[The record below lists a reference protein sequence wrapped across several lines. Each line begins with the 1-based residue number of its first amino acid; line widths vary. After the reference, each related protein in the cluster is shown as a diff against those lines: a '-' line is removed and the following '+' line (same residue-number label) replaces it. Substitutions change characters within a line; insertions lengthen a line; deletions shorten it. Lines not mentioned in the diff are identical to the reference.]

1 MKMFLFSW
9 VPDGRNPGS
18 AKRNAPSSD
27 TDNWI
32 PAYAGMTR
40 LLLTLSFAFLLA
52 LLATPA
58 SAADQALW
66 EKSTLNQIMKR
77 GELRVGLEAGYMP
90 FEMLDK
96 NGNIIGFDVDLAKK
110 MASVLKVKVV
120 LVNTQW
126 DGIIPALLTNKFDLI
141 MGGMTI
147 TPERNAQ
154 VNFTQPYITV
164 GQSAL
169 LQAKHRGK
177 ITDARQLD
185 DPKIVIAT
193 KLGTSGDITATRM
206 MRRATIRRF
215 ETESDAA
222 LEVKNGRADAFVY
235 DFPFLAIYAAQHPET
250 VGLLPQPFTK
260 EALGW
265 AIRKGDP
272 DFENWL
278 NNFLLSIRNDGTY
291 DVLYQ
296 RWFEGT
302 AWLKNVQ

>member
-1 MKMFLFSW
+1 MKRWFIAL
-9 VPDGRNPGS
+9 
-18 AKRNAPSSD
+18 AA
-27 TDNWI
+27 
-32 PAYAGMTR
+32 
-40 LLLTLSFAFLLA
+40 LLLCTA
-52 LLATPA
+52 A

-66 EKSTLNQIMKR
+66 QKSTLNQIMKR

-90 FEMLDK
+90 FEMRDR

-110 MASVLKVKVV
+110 MASVLKVKVT

-126 DGIIPALLTNKFDLI
+126 DGIIPALLTDKFDII

-154 VNFTQPYITV
+154 VNFTHPYITV

-169 LQAKHRGK
+169 LHVKHKGK

-185 DPKIVIAT
+185 DPNITIAT

-206 MRRATIRRF
+206 MTRAKIKRF

-235 DFPFLAIYAAQHPET
+235 DFPFLAIYAAQYPEG
-250 VGLLPQPFTK
+250 VGLLPEPFTK

-278 NNFLLSIRNDGTY
+278 NNFLLAIRNDGTY
-291 DVLYQ
+291 DVLYR